1 MTREKQGENE
11 GGVTGGTEVTREK
24 QGGVT
29 GGTEVTREKQGE
41 RMREELPVGLR

>member
-1 MTREKQGENE
+1 M

-29 GGTEVTREKQGE
+29 GGTEVTREKQGG
-41 RMREELPVGLR
+41 ELPVGLR

>member
-1 MTREKQGENE
+1 M
-11 GGVTGGTEVTREK
+11 TREK

-29 GGTEVTREKQGE
+29 GGTEVTREKQGQGGVTGGTEVTREKPE

>member
-1 MTREKQGENE
+1 MTREKQ

-29 GGTEVTREKQGE
+29 GGTEDQRETG
-41 RMREELPVGLR
+41 RSYRWD

>member
-1 MTREKQGENE
+1 MTREKQ

-29 GGTEVTREKQGE
+29 GGTEVTREKN
-41 RMREELPVGLR
+41 REELPVGLR

>member
-1 MTREKQGENE
+1 MTREKQ

-29 GGTEVTREKQGE
+29 GGTEVTREKQEGE
-41 RMREELPVGLR
+41 WEELPVGLR